1 VLLAAGLLLG
11 AFTLL
16 VAAAPALWL
25 AAILMIPL
33 GAVSM
38 SFLATINSTLQL
50 ASSDEMRGRVMAL
63 YFVLFLEPLRL
74 VPPYWAGSPR
84 HSRREPR

>member
-1 VLLAAGLLLG
+1 
-11 AFTLL
+11 
-16 VAAAPALWL
+16 
-25 AAILMIPL
+25 
-33 GAVSM
+33 M